1 MPRTSSAMSEFFFCG
16 MMLEPV
22 VNSSESSMNLN
33 SQLDQSISSSLS
45 RERCI
50 MSMDRSAHSST
61 Q

>member
-1 MPRTSSAMSEFFFCG
+1 MSEFFFCG

>member
-22 VNSSESSMNLN
+22 VNWSESSINLN
-33 SQLDQSISSSLS
+33 SQLDQRMSSSLR

-50 MSMDRSAHSST
+50 ISMDRSAQSST